1 MTDEQLKELA
11 RIVLV
16 NDERLTVLS
25 DILNSWIEPGLGSA
39 DSPHADRLRSM
50 IGQLDASSRA
60 LDTEREEIW
69 TAFGL
74 E

>member
-16 NDERLTVLS
+16 NDEL
-25 DILNSWIEPGLGSA
+25 LNSWIEPGLGSA